1 MNKRNY
7 DKRIL
12 LMIINLRKRSGFPL
26 LAPAIISGLAAS
38 SVVFSQAAETTGHV
52 GTSTMASG
60 GPLPTHADAWYE
72 NYQFRDGQTL
82 AKLRIHYAILGSPHR
97 NAKGEIDNAILMLHW
112 TGADSR
118 TLLSTAFIKALF
130 NPGRPLDANRYFLI
144 FPDNVGHGQSSKP
157 SDELKAKFP
166 AYGYKDIVDL
176 QHKLVSETLGI
187 QHLHAIIGLSMGG
200 MNAWQWAEA
209 YPDAMDGVMP
219 VVAFPIKVSGTQSA
233 VAAHGDPR
241 DSV

>member
-12 LMIINLRKRSGFPL
+12 QMIINLRKRNGFPL

-82 AKLRIHYAILGSPHR
+82 AKLRIH
-97 NAKGEIDNAILMLHW
+97 
-112 TGADSR
+112 
-118 TLLSTAFIKALF
+118 
-130 NPGRPLDANRYFLI
+130 
-144 FPDNVGHGQSSKP
+144 
-157 SDELKAKFP
+157 
-166 AYGYKDIVDL
+166 
-176 QHKLVSETLGI
+176 
-187 QHLHAIIGLSMGG
+187 
-200 MNAWQWAEA
+200 
-209 YPDAMDGVMP
+209 
-219 VVAFPIKVSGTQSA
+219 
-233 VAAHGDPR
+233 
-241 DSV
+241 